1 MKCISILVLILVA
14 SVFSSS
20 GNEVPGEVNPLCTQF
35 HAMFKCT
42 DTKCE
47 EKCMEWGQDVIHKC
61 VGPYLCL
68 CTKINCSGHQR

>member
-1 MKCISILVLILVA
+1 MNRISILVLILVA

-20 GNEVPGEVNPLCTQF
+20 VNPLCTQF

-42 DTKCE
+42 YTKCE
-47 EKCMEWGQDVIHKC
+47 EKCMEWGHDVIHKC